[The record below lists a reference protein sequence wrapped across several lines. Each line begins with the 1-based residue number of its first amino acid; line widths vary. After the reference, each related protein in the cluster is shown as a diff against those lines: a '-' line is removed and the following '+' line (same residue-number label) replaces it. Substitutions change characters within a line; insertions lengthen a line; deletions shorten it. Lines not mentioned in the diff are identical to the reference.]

1 MSRTAQSVRDEILIL
16 RCQRG
21 EAQAL
26 ADFVRQWEG
35 RLFYYVRRL
44 VPQEADAWDVLQK
57 SWVQVVRDIRRLRD
71 PAALRPW
78 LYRLVRNT
86 AISHYRAALTR
97 QATAEFDGDIEDTS
111 ANDEVVRTEDA
122 EEVHHALGL
131 LPLPAREV
139 LTLHFLE
146 GMSVEEMAGILD
158 VPIGTVKSRMH
169 HAKHALRQLLTAKKE
184 SRS

>member
-1 MSRTAQSVRDEILIL
+1 MSRSAQTVRDELLIL

-21 EAQAL
+21 EPQAL

-57 SWVQVVRDIRRLRD
+57 AWVQVVRDIRRLRD

-86 AISHYRAALTR
+86 AVSHYRAELTR
-97 QATAEFDGDIEDTS
+97 QATAEFDGDIEDT
-111 ANDEVVRTEDA
+111 AAGEETMRAEDA
-122 EEVHHALGL
+122 EQVHHALSL

-146 GMSVEEMAGILD
+146 GMSVEEIAGVLD
-158 VPIGTVKSRMH
+158 VPAGTVKSRMH
-169 HAKHALRQLLTAKKE
+169 HAKRALRQALAAKEE
-184 SRS
+184 SHD